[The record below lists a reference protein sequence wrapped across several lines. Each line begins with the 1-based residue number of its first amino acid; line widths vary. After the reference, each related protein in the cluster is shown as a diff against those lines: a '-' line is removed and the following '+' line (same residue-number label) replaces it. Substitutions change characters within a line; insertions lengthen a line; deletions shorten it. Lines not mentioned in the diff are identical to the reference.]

1 MNHMRTQK
9 VTYDHYIDIL
19 KRKAELLTLSG
30 RYQDSLK
37 TLDQALFAATNA
49 VLENKNPTVEEA
61 SIYVS
66 IGTINRLCGEYEKA
80 VEGSQK
86 GLLLI
91 ESIGDVP
98 ERSRGNDVKN
108 DAFNNLGI
116 ICQNQ
121 GKYKEAIEYF
131 QQYLKLAEVM
141 GDKQG
146 FGRACGNMGSTYFDQ
161 GEYDRAIDL
170 YQKYLEI
177 SEQTGN
183 KRAIGITN
191 GNLGNIYFARG
202 DYDRALEF
210 YKRDLIIAQEIGNR
224 RETGIATGNIANI
237 HYAKGEYRQ
246 ALEFY
251 LRYSMTAMGIGDR
264 FGYAMASGNLGA
276 VYKEL
281 GLLDK
286 SLEHFK
292 SALEIFTLLN
302 DRQGI
307 GYCRFNIGTLSLD
320 SGDTIGAEE
329 NLDLAEAVLL
339 EIGDKSTLIET
350 YWSKA
355 GVAIAYSKDNPE
367 ELEKAGQYGGLALAL
382 SQEIGSNSGKAGSLL
397 VLGKIDRLAGIFH
410 SAIDKIET
418 AIKIYKTLGQ
428 KKRLAEAYDELSRL
442 MIEAGEEAKAQENRK
457 LAKAIFLDI
466 GLGYDGESN

>member
-1 MNHMRTQK
+1 MRTQK

-19 KRKAELLTLSG
+19 KRKSELLILSG
-30 RYQDSLK
+30 RYQDSLI
-37 TLDQALFAATNA
+37 TLDRALFAARNA
-49 VLENKNPTVEEA
+49 VLENKSPLIEEA

-66 IGTINRLCGEYEKA
+66 IGTVHRLCGEYEKA
-80 VEGSQK
+80 AEGSQK

-91 ESIGDVP
+91 ESIGDVL
-98 ERSRGNDVKN
+98 ERLKGNDVKN

-131 QQYLKLAEVM
+131 KQYLKLAEVM

-146 FGRACGNMGSTYFDQ
+146 FGRACGNMGSAYFDQ

-210 YKRDLIIAQEIGNR
+210 YKRDLIIAQKIGNR

-251 LRYSMTAMGIGDR
+251 LNYSVIAKGIGDR

-281 GLLDK
+281 GLLD
-286 SLEHFK
+286 
-292 SALEIFTLLN
+292 
-302 DRQGI
+302 R
-307 GYCRFNIGTLSLD
+307 
-320 SGDTIGAEE
+320 
-329 NLDLAEAVLL
+329 
-339 EIGDKSTLIET
+339 
-350 YWSKA
+350 
-355 GVAIAYSKDNPE
+355 
-367 ELEKAGQYGGLALAL
+367 
-382 SQEIGSNSGKAGSLL
+382 
-397 VLGKIDRLAGIFH
+397 
-410 SAIDKIET
+410 
-418 AIKIYKTLGQ
+418 
-428 KKRLAEAYDELSRL
+428 SR
-442 MIEAGEEAKAQENRK
+442 GN
-457 LAKAIFLDI
+457 F
-466 GLGYDGESN
+466 